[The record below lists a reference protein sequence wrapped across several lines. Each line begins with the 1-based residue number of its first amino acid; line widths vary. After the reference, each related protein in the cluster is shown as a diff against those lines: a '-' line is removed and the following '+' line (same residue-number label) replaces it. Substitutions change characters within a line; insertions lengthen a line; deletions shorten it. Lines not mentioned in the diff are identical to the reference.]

1 MVISK
6 LRILFSALWFLLAML
21 CIVIAYSVTYEGTL
35 SFTANGID
43 QTTTL
48 GFMYFLVGLVLS
60 IVSVGI
66 YVQNKLA
73 LLVIIP
79 VLAFSI
85 VWFIDVVTAEQ
96 IWFKYI
102 VSSVVLLTICIG
114 SVLSLL
120 RST

>member
-1 MVISK
+1 
-6 LRILFSALWFLLAML
+6 ML

>member
-21 CIVIAYSVTYEGTL
+21 CIAIAYSVTYEGTL